1 MYLSALKF
9 KSEIGE
15 AYIYSKLSRLYL
27 SIGKTEK
34 AKKYADQLLKK
45 YPNNADFYQLYS
57 EIADFK
63 KDIVGVVQKQLD
75 QYGLE
80 IYNANIEELKDSPPK
95 LYRDAALPLDPLDQQ
110 SETRQIDF
118 YCLRA
123 RKVASYLKEHPREI
137 PYFHYRD
144 GTNEDALLAFL
155 VWYILD
161 KQSCPWENLTAWLI
175 SDEIDQKQVL
185 SDDTQIEL
193 FGKLVKRID
202 ATAKNQVMTNWLKK
216 AKK

>member
-1 MYLSALKF
+1 MSLKECQLYV
-9 KSEIGE
+9 KP
-15 AYIYSKLSRLYL
+15 YVVKL
-27 SIGKTEK
+27 GTEK
-34 AKKYADQLLKK
+34 LQMFLGPMIKGRLDAYHIKVDL
-45 YPNNADFYQLYS
+45 
-57 EIADFK
+57 
-63 KDIVGVVQKQLD
+63 GVDVIINMVPHTDEEHWNGQNRASPYMGEYEKEGE
-75 QYGLE
+75 Y
-80 IYNANIEELKDSPPK
+80 IEELKDSPPK

-123 RKVASYLKEHPREI
+123 RKVASYLKEHPQEI